1 MRKTT
6 IVICTVTLFKKHTNI
21 RFMRK
26 HTIHPLQTTASCRV
40 KSANHWLFGLA
51 EIHFVLQ
58 LAFVF
63 FFFFFCSCFWR
74 DPTFIFVTV
83 FFAPLFLR
91 HLFFFSVH
99 NSRNRQKKKFP
110 PELFFSYCNKK
121 MESYKSLF
129 KFIEC
134 GGGGDCMFHVISTA
148 FSELFARVYTMQD
161 IRFLT
166 AQSIDKD
173 NVSVFQTT
181 FGLKAKDLQHIQQL
195 VNKQGHAFI
204 GSVDLLEWMV
214 NTTWLKEHNLGFVV
228 YSSYGL
234 DFPTVVETPSTTLYL
249 LMANINNSHWQ
260 LIKYKQFSFISKTIL
275 HSVFLTKKF

>member
-1 MRKTT
+1 
-6 IVICTVTLFKKHTNI
+6 
-21 RFMRK
+21 
-26 HTIHPLQTTASCRV
+26 
-40 KSANHWLFGLA
+40 
-51 EIHFVLQ
+51 
-58 LAFVF
+58 
-63 FFFFFCSCFWR
+63 
-74 DPTFIFVTV
+74 
-83 FFAPLFLR
+83 
-91 HLFFFSVH
+91 
-99 NSRNRQKKKFP
+99 
-110 PELFFSYCNKK
+110 
-121 MESYKSLF
+121 
-129 KFIEC
+129 
-134 GGGGDCMFHVISTA
+134 MFHVISTA